1 MIKSNKTVYI
11 NYYTCVYRCIADL
24 YSLYRQIK
32 FSNFR
37 EKRNENYIIFINLY
51 IAVKYTFYLTNT
63 ARKKN
68 FLTLNFLQQR

>member
-37 EKRNENYIIFINLY
+37 EKRNENYEYLLIF
-51 IAVKYTFYLTNT
+51 KYTFYLTNI

-68 FLTLNFLQQR
+68 FLTLNILQQR

>member
-11 NYYTCVYRCIADL
+11 NYYTCVYRYIVDL

-37 EKRNENYIIFINLY
+37 EKRNENYEYLLIF
-51 IAVKYTFYLTNT
+51 KYTFDKY
-63 ARKKN
+63 RS
-68 FLTLNFLQQR
+68 